1 MGKWLIGLVALVLA
15 FGAIFG
21 TRYYQDQQA
30 AAAAAAQSWPAASV
44 ATATAEPASWD
55 TQARAVGTLRAVDG
69 TQVSAQIAGNVTQ
82 IAFESGASVK
92 QGDLLVQLDDSSQR
106 AALRSNQAR
115 LKSTTTDLERAKQLI
130 RSHAVSQ
137 EQLQAA
143 QREHDMAAAA
153 VASDQA
159 ALAKLRITAPFD
171 GVLGIRE
178 VSLGQYVAPGTGIVD
193 LQRWNPLLLDFALPQ
208 EVLVQLAVGQDV
220 QFTTS
225 ARPDET
231 FAGKI
236 TALAS
241 QVDPQTRTIAVQAT
255 VDNGDGKLRPGLFG
269 HATLSL
275 GRAMTGIAVPQT
287 ALVYST
293 FGDSVFVLAD
303 GEHGGQVAR
312 AKVVHVLHERGGQVL
327 LQSDDLER
335 GATVVTAGQTKL
347 QDGAAVTVDNSVQ
360 P

>member
-1 MGKWLIGLVALVLA
+1 MSRWLIGLVALALV

-21 TRYYQDQQA
+21 GKYYQNQQA
-30 AAAAAAQSWPAASV
+30 AAAAAQQSWPAASV
-44 ATATAEPASWD
+44 ATAAAGQASWD
-55 TQARAVGTLRAVDG
+55 AQVRAVGTLRAVDG
-69 TQVSAQIAGNVTQ
+69 TRISAQIAGNVTQ
-82 IAFESGASVK
+82 IAFESGARVK
-92 QGDLLVQLDDSSQR
+92 KGDLLVQLDDSSQR

-115 LKSTTTDLERAKQLI
+115 LTSAAADLERAKNLI

-137 EQLQAA
+137 EQVQAA

-159 ALAKLRITAPFD
+159 ALTKLRITAPFA

-193 LQRWNPLLLDFALPQ
+193 LQRWNPLQLDFALPQ
-208 EVLVQLAVGQDV
+208 EVLAQLKVGQDV
-220 QFTTS
+220 LFKTS

-241 QVDPQTRTIAVQAT
+241 QVDSQTRNIDVQAI
-255 VDNGDGKLRPGLFG
+255 VDNGGGKLRPGLFG
-269 HATLSL
+269 HVTLSL
-275 GRAMTGIAVPQT
+275 GYAMTGVAVPQT
-287 ALVYST
+287 ALTHST
-293 FGDSVFVLAD
+293 FGDSVFVLAE

-312 AKVVHVLHERGGQVL
+312 TRVVHVLHEREGQIL
-327 LQSDDLER
+327 LEAGDLEP
-335 GATVVTAGQTKL
+335 GVIVVTAGQNKL
-347 QDGAAVTVDNSVQ
+347 QDGAPVTVDNSVQ